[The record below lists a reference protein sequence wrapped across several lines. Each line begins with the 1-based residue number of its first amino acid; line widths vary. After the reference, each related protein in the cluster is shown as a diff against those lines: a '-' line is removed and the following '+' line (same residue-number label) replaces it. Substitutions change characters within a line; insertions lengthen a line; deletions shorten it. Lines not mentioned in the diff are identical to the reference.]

1 MSAERRPSAVITA
14 SIHADKKSGLAGHS
28 KLAAVSDF
36 IPMTIKYLI
45 AACGCIGSAMTFLT
59 CVDTDIN
66 KFYAVAAIAFLCL
79 VFTFAFSL
87 KERWYRAA
95 GAFIAVIT
103 ILWVYSAR
111 YEICAGLA
119 GTMNSLLYTVR
130 EKYRSEPFIYIIEPE
145 ASEVHANIFAFWAE
159 YMMCIFCCHSAVRGN
174 SASGVIVS
182 TCIPFFSVLMFGLEP
197 NGAAFF
203 AVIICWAAMLAME
216 SNAAERIAD
225 PRCKKYS
232 SHCGFCTA
240 VISALCV
247 LAVLGGSKL
256 FGYERPEKLNVMYDE
271 AVDYL
276 YGGGVQQVIDDIV
289 TIATRNIGPTGAI
302 NHGKLGE
309 FDDISFDGKTVL
321 EVTMPRSDETVYL
334 RGFVGSVYTGRSWE
348 QLPSAKL
355 RELESITSSFNTE
368 GLSPLLMDSY
378 NLKYTRAE
386 MPQYS
391 FSVKNISANTNYL
404 YMPYNLVPES
414 VSRYRI
420 DSGSSFGGS
429 DKYYIGQFYDPK
441 NYYGYQN
448 IFRKKWS
455 TPAALSEDEAVYRNF
470 VYANYLDI
478 PESFSPAEIFD
489 ESYYDYIT
497 AEWTRTGKSTLD
509 EMTVLSRKIY
519 FIRKW
524 LRDNCEYSLSAGKL
538 PAGRDFV
545 DYFLENREGSCSH
558 FASAA
563 VIMCRYAGIPAR
575 YAEGYVIKPADFSS
589 GTVLGNSVTVSV
601 SDLRGHAW
609 AEIYL
614 DGFGW
619 YPVEFTSGYGNIR
632 TAIPTETTVSEPE
645 TEPEPSSESEPEPGA
660 DADGAE
666 NASSEYSEAQGTEYD
681 PESGADASQLTTA
694 AKPAETEV
702 SSVSESIVTDT
713 GEAVRTEENKS
724 SKPTV
729 GFGIFGLKG
738 GEKVDVLY
746 DLTWL
751 VVLAAVIVIVPA
763 ALILRRNAAR
773 AKRRRTALRSAK
785 AAAIDEYKRFGKIL
799 KLMEMPEQGEMSCR
813 DYAETLS
820 ERSEM
825 LSDGTAELVIG
836 CALKASFGGN
846 SITEHEV
853 NEMRLAVNS
862 LAKRFCARL
871 SGFGKFKLKFIYCI
885 L

>member
-1 MSAERRPSAVITA
+1 
-14 SIHADKKSGLAGHS
+14 
-28 KLAAVSDF
+28 
-36 IPMTIKYLI
+36 
-45 AACGCIGSAMTFLT
+45 
-59 CVDTDIN
+59 
-66 KFYAVAAIAFLCL
+66 
-79 VFTFAFSL
+79 
-87 KERWYRAA
+87 
-95 GAFIAVIT
+95 
-103 ILWVYSAR
+103 
-111 YEICAGLA
+111 
-119 GTMNSLLYTVR
+119 
-130 EKYRSEPFIYIIEPE
+130 
-145 ASEVHANIFAFWAE
+145 
-159 YMMCIFCCHSAVRGN
+159 
-174 SASGVIVS
+174 
-182 TCIPFFSVLMFGLEP
+182 
-197 NGAAFF
+197 
-203 AVIICWAAMLAME
+203 
-216 SNAAERIAD
+216 
-225 PRCKKYS
+225 
-232 SHCGFCTA
+232 
-240 VISALCV
+240 
-247 LAVLGGSKL
+247 
-256 FGYERPEKLNVMYDE
+256 
-271 AVDYL
+271 
-276 YGGGVQQVIDDIV
+276 
-289 TIATRNIGPTGAI
+289 
-302 NHGKLGE
+302 
-309 FDDISFDGKTVL
+309 
-321 EVTMPRSDETVYL
+321 MPKSDETVYL
-334 RGFVGSVYTGRSWE
+334 RGFVGAVYTGRSWE
-348 QLPSAKL
+348 QLSSARLK
-355 RELESITSSFNTE
+355 ELDRITSSFTTE

-420 DSGSSFGGS
+420 VSGSSFGGP
-429 DKYYIGQFYDPK
+429 DKSYIGQFYDPK
-441 NYYGYQN
+441 SYYGYQN

-455 TPAALSEDEAVYRNF
+455 TPAALSADEAAYRSF

-478 PESFSPAEIFD
+478 PESFSPEKIFD
-489 ESYYDYIT
+489 ESYYQYIT
-497 AEWTRTGKSTLD
+497 AEEVKTGKSTLD

-538 PAGRDFV
+538 PAGKDFV
-545 DYFLENREGSCSH
+545 EHFLENREGSCSH

-575 YAEGYVIKPADFSS
+575 YAEGYVIKPADFPS
-589 GTVLGNSVTVSV
+589 GTALGSSATVSV

-619 YPVEFTSGYGNIR
+619 YPVEFTSGYGNVR

-645 TEPEPSSESEPEPGA
+645 TESEPVSENEPGA
-660 DADGAE
+660 EADGTE
-666 NASSEYSEAQGTEYD
+666 NASSEYSETQYPEQGSE
-681 PESGADASQLTTA
+681 ASENTPQLTTA
-694 AKPAETEV
+694 AIPAVTEV
-702 SSVSESIVTDT
+702 SSVSESPAPDT
-713 GEAVRTEENKS
+713 SEAARPEENAPAN
-724 SKPTV
+724 PTV

-738 GEKVDVLY
+738 GKKVDVLY

-751 VVLAAVIVIVPA
+751 AVLAAFIVIVPA
-763 ALILRRNAAR
+763 AFILRRNAAK
-773 AKRRRTALRSAK
+773 AKRRRTAMRSAK

-853 NEMRLAVNS
+853 NEMRLAVTS

-871 SGFGKFKLKFIYCI
+871 SRFGKFKLKFIYCI